1 LGWRCPVV
9 LARPAIIAAVVPVA
23 SVATALFAGFAI
35 GGVAF
40 GVGGNVARIVIAL
53 IAAIARFI
61 ALVGTA
67 LAAIAFAAVV
77 ARSAFLASVAV
88 DAVLGHVHVGTHG
101 LSVCVKAFTLVG
113 VLAFATLTT
122 TPTAPAAGITTFRAT
137 ICATFGSSLRTA
149 LSSSFVARAAT
160 FAIATI
166 TAGVT
171 ACITAVAVIAS
182 SAIGGVLRCWFCR
195 VGLRACIGGKQRF
208 NPSKKSS
215 GLRFGR
221 GLCA

>member
-40 GVGGNVARIVIAL
+40 GVSGNVARIVIAL

-61 ALVGTA
+61 AFVGTA

-77 ARSAFLASVAV
+77 ARCAFLASVTV
-88 DAVLGHVHVGTHG
+88 NAVLGHVHVGTHG
-101 LSVCVKAFTLVG
+101 FSVCVKAFTLVG
-113 VLAFATLTT
+113 VLAFATLTA
-122 TPTAPAAGITTFRAT
+122 TPTAPAAGITTFR
-137 ICATFGSSLRTA
+137 ATFGSSLRTA
-149 LSSSFVARAAT
+149 LSSSFVARTAT

-166 TAGVT
+166 TA
-171 ACITAVAVIAS
+171 
-182 SAIGGVLRCWFCR
+182 
-195 VGLRACIGGKQRF
+195 
-208 NPSKKSS
+208 
-215 GLRFGR
+215 
-221 GLCA
+221 